1 MKNDIKKM
9 AYSLEAK
16 NKLESEKERRK
27 REEKDYQEILNR
39 TLDTSFFLNY
49 ENQQELNDF
58 YFMMIDEK
66 YNIIDNLAIN
76 IYNKLTIK
84 EPDELDPTKEITK
97 KKYNKS
103 YEEIKKDL
111 DLMYFDRLK
120 KFVNEMMLKEEIRKK
135 HLKDNIYNYIHN
147 ITRTLLNDDKDYIL
161 TFETMQKRDTI
172 QVIKEDLKKFYN
184 YNITVDE
191 YLKIINS
198 IKKMYNIDII
208 YQREKEKV
216 ISRVKPKKKKGI
228 LSNIPTSWKLFGIL
242 KLVNHKIKK

>member
-16 NKLESEKERRK
+16 NKLENEKERKK
-27 REEKDYQEILNR
+27 REEKEYQEILNR

-49 ENQQELNDF
+49 EDRTELNDF
-58 YFMMIDEK
+58 YFMMIDKK
-66 YNIIDNLAIN
+66 YNVIEDLAIN
-76 IYNKLTIK
+76 IYNKLTVK

-120 KFVNEMMLKEEIRKK
+120 KFVNEMRLKEETRKK
-135 HLKDNIYNYIHN
+135 HLKENVLNYLKGI
-147 ITRTLLNDDKDYIL
+147 IRTLLNDDKDYIL
-161 TFETMQKRDTI
+161 TFETMQKRETI
-172 QVIKEDLKKFYN
+172 QIIKEDLKRFYD

-191 YLKIINS
+191 YLRMINS
-198 IKKMYNIDII
+198 IKKMYAIDIE
-208 YQREKEKV
+208 YQKEKEKA
-216 ISRVKPKKKKGI
+216 ILKVKPKKKKGI

-242 KLVNHKIKK
+242 KIINHKVKK

>member
-9 AYSLEAK
+9 AYSLEQK
-16 NKLESEKERRK
+16 NKLENEKERKK
-27 REEKDYQEILNR
+27 REGKEYQEVLNC

-49 ENQQELNDF
+49 ENKTELNDF
-58 YFMMIDEK
+58 YFVMIDKK
-66 YNIIDNLAIN
+66 YNIIEGVASN

-120 KFVNEMMLKEEIRKK
+120 KFVNEMMSKEEIRKK
-135 HLKDNIYNYIHN
+135 HLKENIINYIHN
-147 ITRTLLNDDKDYIL
+147 ITRTLLNDDNDYIS
-161 TFETMQKRDTI
+161 TFEAMQKRETI
-172 QVIKEDLKKFYN
+172 RIIQEDLKRFYD
-184 YNITVDE
+184 YNITTDE

-198 IKKMYNIDII
+198 IKKMYNIDIK
-208 YQREKEKV
+208 YQEEKEKA
-216 ISRVKPKKKKGI
+216 ILKVKPKKKKGI
-228 LSNIPTSWKLFGIL
+228 LSSIPTSWKILGIL

>member
-16 NKLESEKERRK
+16 NKLENEKERKRRERK
-27 REEKDYQEILNR
+27 EYQEVLNC

-49 ENQQELNDF
+49 ENNQELNDF
-58 YFMMIDEK
+58 YFMMIDKK
-66 YNIIDNLAIN
+66 YNIIENLAIN

-97 KKYNKS
+97 RKYNKS

-111 DLMYFDRLK
+111 DLIYFDRLK
-120 KFVNEMMLKEEIRKK
+120 KFVNEMMLREEIRKK
-135 HLKDNIYNYIHN
+135 HLKENIINYIHN
-147 ITRTLLNDDKDYIL
+147 ITRTLLNDDNDYIL
-161 TFETMQKRDTI
+161 TFETMQKRETI
-172 QVIKEDLKKFYN
+172 QLIKEDLKKLYD
-184 YNITVDE
+184 YSITVDE

-198 IKKMYNIDII
+198 IKKMYAIDIK
-208 YQREKEKV
+208 YQKEKEKV
-216 ISRVKPKKKKGI
+216 ISKVKQKKKKGL
-228 LSNIPTSWKLFGIL
+228 LSSIPLSWKIFGIL

>member
-9 AYSLEAK
+9 AYSLEQK
-16 NKLESEKERRK
+16 NKLENEKERKK
-27 REEKDYQEILNR
+27 REGKEYREILSQA
-39 TLDTSFFLNY
+39 LDTSFFLNY
-49 ENQQELNDF
+49 ENKTELNDF
-58 YFMMIDEK
+58 YFMMIDKK
-66 YNIIDNLAIN
+66 YDILEDVTSN

-84 EPDELDPTKEITK
+84 EPDELDPKIKTTKI
-97 KKYNKS
+97 KYNKS

-111 DLMYFDRLK
+111 DIIYFDRLK
-120 KFVNEMMLKEEIRKK
+120 KFINEMSLKEEIRKK
-135 HLKDNIYNYIHN
+135 HLKESIYNYIHN